1 MESLT
6 ETDSRLIKYLL
17 GQLPEAD
24 RDRLEE
30 QYFVDD
36 DLFGELL
43 DAEEQLINDYVNG
56 RLSAAVR
63 ERFERHFLTQPDR
76 RRRVDLDRALC
87 RPGAGARPEARP
99 EPWWQSVLAFW
110 RTPRLVA
117 AAALLAIALG
127 GVWAGVRI
135 FRLERLLDES
145 RAQQAEAA
153 ARAGSEAGLANARA
167 IATGPQ
173 AQLALA
179 LAPGLTRGAEES
191 RKVIVPRGAN
201 ILALTLDCGAEA
213 YPGYEASLS
222 NLSDQG
228 AELLVYR
235 RLTAR
240 VGRAGRE
247 VDVSLPLANLPS
259 ADYQV
264 TLAGL
269 GPNSDPAPIGKY
281 YFSLRREQ

>member
-1 MESLT
+1 MESVT
-6 ETDSRLIKYLL
+6 ETDGRLVKYLL

-63 ERFERHFLTQPDR
+63 ERFESHFLTQPGR

-87 RPGAGARPEARP
+87 RAGARPEARP
-99 EPWWQSVLAFW
+99 EPWWHSVLAFW
-110 RTPRLVA
+110 RAPRLVA

-135 FRLERLLDES
+135 SRLERLLDES

-153 ARAGSEAGLANARA
+153 ARAGSKSEPANVRA
-167 IATGPQ
+167 IAPGPQ

-191 RKVIVPRGAN
+191 RKVIVPRGATT
-201 ILALTLDCGAEA
+201 LALTLDCGAEA
-213 YPGYEASLS
+213 YPGYQASLS

-228 AELLVYR
+228 AEILVYR

-240 VGRAGRE
+240 AGRAGRE

-269 GPNSDPAPIGKY
+269 SPNSDPAPIGKY